1 MTHSWQ
7 FPLIAAIFAAAV
19 LTVNRGLPLPYALNI
34 CGGLIALTIGLSPN
48 QFLDLAWEVL
58 TQPAAIELLLS
69 VFLIR
74 WLGDIMDKSG
84 NLARASR
91 QLENLMGDRRLV
103 SAVIP
108 LITGLLMVP
117 GGAILS
123 APAVQRLTD
132 NMGLHP
138 SRQAAINL
146 IFRHIG
152 QIVFPLSAS
161 FLVLT
166 STVGVSPVRQ
176 ALYHLP
182 IACAIGLFSFRFY
195 FADVQ
200 RCPKSASSNPNK
212 YAELKPLAVELSPV
226 LVVVAVFALVHKIV
240 LALGLGVL
248 WAVWR
253 NRLSIQDAFATFRFK
268 ETMDSAL
275 LIVGTLVIQGIF
287 QGKMVPAADY
297 TRFLDTSLASL
308 IMCLL
313 PAVIGFFTGSV
324 VAGVSL
330 SAPLLSP
337 VLIAF
342 PDKHLF
348 CATVF
353 MASFGGYLVSPV
365 HLCLSLTAEYYG
377 ARLGEVYED
386 FWLPAG
392 TFLLS
397 AVVTSLL
404 FII

>member
-1 MTHSWQ
+1 M
-7 FPLIAAIFAAAV
+7 
-19 LTVNRGLPLPYALNI
+19 
-34 CGGLIALTIGLSPN
+34 
-48 QFLDLAWEVL
+48 
-58 TQPAAIELLLS
+58 
-69 VFLIR
+69 
-74 WLGDIMDKSG
+74 
-84 NLARASR
+84 
-91 QLENLMGDRRLV
+91 
-103 SAVIP
+103 
-108 LITGLLMVP
+108 
-117 GGAILS
+117 
-123 APAVQRLTD
+123 
-132 NMGLHP
+132 
-138 SRQAAINL
+138 
-146 IFRHIG
+146 
-152 QIVFPLSAS
+152 
-161 FLVLT
+161 
-166 STVGVSPVRQ
+166 
-176 ALYHLP
+176 
-182 IACAIGLFSFRFY
+182 
-195 FADVQ
+195 
-200 RCPKSASSNPNK
+200 
-212 YAELKPLAVELSPV
+212 
-226 LVVVAVFALVHKIV
+226 AVFALVHKIV
-240 LALGLGVL
+240 LALGLGAL

-348 CATVF
+348 CGCLYGIVWRL
-353 MASFGGYLVSPV
+353 SGIPCSSL
-365 HLCLSLTAEYYG
+365 LSLTAEYYG

>member
-84 NLARASR
+84 NLARAWR
-91 QLENLMGDRRLV
+91 LENLMGDRRLV

-240 LALGLGVL
+240 LALGLGAL

-287 QGKMVPAADY
+287 RKDGSSSGLYPFFGHVVGVLDHVPSAGCYWVFHRLCGSWSVFVSTFAVARADCIPRQ
-297 TRFLDTSLASL
+297 T
-308 IMCLL
+308 
-313 PAVIGFFTGSV
+313 
-324 VAGVSL
+324 
-330 SAPLLSP
+330 P
-337 VLIAF
+337 VLRDCLYGIVWRLSGI
-342 PDKHLF
+342 PCSSLPVTH
-348 CATVF
+348 
-353 MASFGGYLVSPV
+353 GGVLWS
-365 HLCLSLTAEYYG
+365 
-377 ARLGEVYED
+377 
-386 FWLPAG
+386 
-392 TFLLS
+392 
-397 AVVTSLL
+397 
-404 FII
+404 

>member
-200 RCPKSASSNPNK
+200 RCPKSASSNPISMR
-212 YAELKPLAVELSPV
+212 ELKPLAVELSPV
-226 LVVVAVFALVHKIV
+226 LVVVAVFCPVHKIV
-240 LALGLGVL
+240 LALAWVPCGPSGEIV
-248 WAVWR
+248 
-253 NRLSIQDAFATFRFK
+253 SIQDAFATFRFK